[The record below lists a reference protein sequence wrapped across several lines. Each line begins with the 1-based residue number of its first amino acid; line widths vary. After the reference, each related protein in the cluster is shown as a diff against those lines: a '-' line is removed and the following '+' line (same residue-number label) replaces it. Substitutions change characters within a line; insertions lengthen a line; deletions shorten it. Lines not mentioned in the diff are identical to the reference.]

1 MQIPYVERPP
11 GSPSILRQG
20 QIASQLHDSR
30 YVPAI
35 DHVTRQPYC
44 EYPARVM
51 TRERPLQMLLPD
63 ALPCGERRF
72 EMTAAALKRKI
83 RNTPFAPLS
92 WRILNG
98 GA

>member
-1 MQIPYVERPP
+1 
-11 GSPSILRQG
+11 
-20 QIASQLHDSR
+20 
-30 YVPAI
+30 
-35 DHVTRQPYC
+35 
-44 EYPARVM
+44 M

-98 GA
+98 GS